1 MGIAPLERNGVNWKL
16 LIVLC
21 WSWTQTGWAA
31 DTNSTAP
38 AEFAGPPTVIIAVG
52 AAGETDFGTEFTKS
66 AELWRKA
73 GETAQAQPVL
83 IGLTPTNAITDLAQL
98 RQTLL
103 QEPTNAPAEL
113 WLILIGHG
121 TYDGKEAR
129 FNLRGPDLS
138 ATELA
143 EWLKPFRRPTVVIN
157 CASSSGPFIQP
168 LSAPN
173 RVIVTATRS
182 GSEENYARFGSFI
195 AAAIA
200 DPQADLDKDDQTSL
214 LEAFLLASRQVSEF
228 YVAAGRLQ
236 TEHALLDD
244 NGDRFGTSTDFFRGV
259 QAIKKPTGG
268 NTVDGSWAQQLHLVR
283 SREELALPAPLRAQR
298 DALEQALKALR
309 RAKHNMAETEYY
321 DRLERLLL
329 SLAAIY
335 SPVETR

>member
-1 MGIAPLERNGVNWKL
+1 MNWKL
-16 LIVLC
+16 LIALC
-21 WSWTQTGWAA
+21 WSWTQTGWTV
-31 DTNSTAP
+31 DTNSTAT
-38 AEFAGPPTVIIAVG
+38 ANFAGPPTVIIAVG
-52 AAGETDFGTEFTKS
+52 AAGETDFGTEFAKS

-73 GETAQAQPVL
+73 GETAHAQPVL
-83 IGLTPTNAITDLAQL
+83 IGLTPTNNVTDLTWL

-129 FNLRGPDLS
+129 FNLRGPDLT

-157 CASSSGPFIQP
+157 CASASGPFIQP

-182 GSEENYARFGSFI
+182 GSEENYARFGPFI

-214 LEAFLLASRQVSEF
+214 LEAFLQASRQVSEF
-228 YVAAGRLQ
+228 YAAAGRLQ

-244 NGDRFGTSTDFFRGV
+244 NGDRLGTPADFFRGV

-268 NTVDGSWAQQLHLVR
+268 NTVDGSWAQQRHLVR
-283 SREELALPAPLRAQR
+283 SREELALPAPLREQR
-298 DALEQALKALR
+298 DALEQALNTLR
-309 RAKHNMAETEYY
+309 RSKQNFSEPEYY
-321 DRLERLLL
+321 QRLEQLLL
-329 SLAAIY
+329 QLAQIY
-335 SPVETR
+335 TAPASPAK

>member
-1 MGIAPLERNGVNWKL
+1 MERIGVNWKL

-21 WSWTQTGWAA
+21 LNWTQTGWSAG
-31 DTNSTAP
+31 TNSTAP
-38 AEFAGPPTVIIAVG
+38 LAEPPTIIIVVG
-52 AAGETDFGTEFTKS
+52 AAGETDFGIEFAKA

-83 IGLTPTNAITDLAQL
+83 IGLTPTNTSPDLAQL
-98 RQTLL
+98 KQTLL
-103 QEPTNAPAEL
+103 LEPTNALSEL

-121 TYDGKEAR
+121 TFDGKEAR
-129 FNLRGPDLS
+129 FNLRGPDLTAS
-138 ATELA
+138 ELA
-143 EWLKPFRRPTVVIN
+143 EWLQPFRRPIIVIN
-157 CASSSGPFIQP
+157 CASASGPFIQP

-182 GSEENYARFGSFI
+182 GSEENYARFGQYI
-195 AAAIA
+195 ATAIA

-228 YVAAGRLQ
+228 YAAAGRLQ

-244 NGDRFGTSTDFFRGV
+244 NGDRLGTPADFFRGV

-283 SREELALPAPLRAQR
+283 SREELALPAPLRNQR
-298 DALEQALKALR
+298 EALEQALNHLR
-309 RAKHNMAETEYY
+309 AAKQNFNEPEYY
-321 DRLERLLL
+321 ERLERLLL
-329 SLAAIY
+329 QLAKIY
-335 SPVETR
+335 TTPAVP